1 MKRSSHHKGIW
12 IVVIAGLL
20 ALGLLAGSLASGR
33 NLLAAGLEVVATP
46 VRSGFAS
53 FAEWVEGLYSY
64 AFEYDQL
71 MEENEALRQQVAE
84 LEEAA
89 REGQE
94 AQEENELLRELLGL
108 KEKRAD
114 FDFEAATVT
123 ARGSSNWSSTLT
135 LNKGTGDDVAV
146 DDCVVDQYGYLVG
159 IVSETGYNWCTVR
172 TVIDVD
178 FALGGE
184 VSGTDTTGVLEGS
197 FSLMGQGQLSL
208 SYLDGDTELE
218 SGAQVLTSGASGI
231 YPSGL
236 VVGTVEQVLTDASGM
251 SRYAVVTPSA
261 ELDNVRQ
268 VFIIKDFDI
277 QE

>member
-12 IVVIAGLL
+12 TVVIAALL

-46 VRSGFAS
+46 LRSGFSSLAG
-53 FAEWVEGLYSY
+53 WVEGVYSY
-64 AFEYDQL
+64 AFEYGQL
-71 MEENEALRQQVAE
+71 VEENEALRQQVAE

-94 AQEENELLRELLGL
+94 AEEENEQLRDLLGL

-135 LNKGTGDDVAV
+135 LNKGSQDGVEV
-146 DDCVVDQYGYLVG
+146 NDCVVDQYGYLVG
-159 IVSETGYNWCTVR
+159 VVTETGYNWCIVR
-172 TVIDVD
+172 TVIDID
-178 FALGGE
+178 LELGGT
-184 VSGTDTTGVLEGS
+184 VSGTDTTGILEGD
-197 FSLMGQGQLSL
+197 FSLMGQGQLKL

-218 SGAQVLTSGASGI
+218 TGVQVLTSGASGI

-236 VVGTVEQVLTDASGM
+236 VVGVVEQVLDDASGM

-261 ELDNVRQ
+261 DLDSVRQ

>member
-12 IVVIAGLL
+12 TVVIAALL
-20 ALGLLAGSLASGR
+20 ALGLLVGSLASGR

-46 VRSGFAS
+46 LRSGFSSLAS
-53 FAEWVEGLYSY
+53 WVEGIYSY

-71 MEENEALRQQVAE
+71 VEENEALRQQVAE

-94 AQEENELLRELLGL
+94 AEEENELLRELLGL

-135 LNKGTGDDVAV
+135 LNKGAEDDVAV

-159 IVSETGYNWCTVR
+159 IVSEVGYNWCTVC

-178 FALGGE
+178 FALGGQ
-184 VSGTDTTGVLEGS
+184 VSGGDTTGVLEGS
-197 FSLMGQGQLSL
+197 FSLMDQGQLSL

-218 SGAQVLTSGASGI
+218 TGTQVLTSGASGI

-236 VVGTVEQVLTDASGM
+236 VVGVVEQVLDDASGM

-261 ELDNVRQ
+261 DLDSVRQ